1 MIPYN
6 FSSLIQLYENMDRSY
21 DRVADRYNFHCDGC
35 SDNCC
40 TSLFFHHTFI
50 EKAYLIQGFLQMTS
64 TLRKEIQD
72 KAADYVR
79 QTFAHDKAGQP
90 LKLMCPLN
98 HKGRCTLYIYRPMIC
113 RLHGLP
119 HELHPPG
126 RRVIRGPGCDA
137 GQFATRDYIPFDR
150 TPFYTQM
157 AALEQQFKKQQN
169 RTGRIRETIA
179 QMLLDPGN

>member
-1 MIPYN
+1 
-6 FSSLIQLYENMDRSY
+6 
-21 DRVADRYNFHCDGC
+21 
-35 SDNCC
+35 
-40 TSLFFHHTFI
+40 
-50 EKAYLIQGFLQMTS
+50 
-64 TLRKEIQD
+64 
-72 KAADYVR
+72 
-79 QTFAHDKAGQP
+79 
-90 LKLMCPLN
+90 
-98 HKGRCTLYIYRPMIC
+98 MIC

-169 RTGRIRETIA
+169 RTGPIRQTIS